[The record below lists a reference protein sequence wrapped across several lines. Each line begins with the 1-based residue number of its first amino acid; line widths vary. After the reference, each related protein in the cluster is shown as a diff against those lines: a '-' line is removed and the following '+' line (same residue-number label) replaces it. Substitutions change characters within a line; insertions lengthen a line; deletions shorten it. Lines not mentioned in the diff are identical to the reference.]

1 MARLAHWGTAIVMN
15 YLAENSLP
23 IWAAGAV
30 AFTMALVAYLQT
42 RSSTALLAIVTVIGL
57 VAVLLVSERLIETP
71 REAVERTL
79 YELAET
85 VEAND
90 VAGALGFVAPS
101 ANSQIRKDI
110 ERLMPLVNIERAR
123 VMGTPKIEFEANRA
137 FVKCRGIIIAT
148 NKQNGMKGG
157 AEDELT
163 MTWVQVGNRW
173 LVKDYTS
180 QRNWNRALG
189 R

>member
-1 MARLAHWGTAIVMN
+1 MS

-23 IWAAGAV
+23 IWMGAAIAL
-30 AFTMALVAYLQT
+30 TMALVVFLQT
-42 RSSTALLAIVTVIGL
+42 RSNGALGAMAAIVGVAAALL
-57 VAVLLVSERLIETP
+57 VAERLWETP

-79 YELAET
+79 YELAAV

-90 VAGALGFVAPS
+90 VPATLSLIVPNAAAGKEV
-101 ANSQIRKDI
+101 Q
-110 ERLMPLVNIERAR
+110 ELMPLVKIERAR
-123 VMGTPKIEFEANRA
+123 VLGTPRIELDPAGA
-137 FVKCRGIIIAT
+137 TVTCRGLIVAT

-163 MTWVQVGNRW
+163 IEFVQRDGRW
-173 LVKDYTS
+173 LLKGYTS
-180 QRNWNRALG
+180 KRNWPRALG